1 MKKFFWALMLV
12 ATTLSFVAC
21 EEDKPV
27 VKPDDPT
34 EEVCKDCGK
43 NPCECEDEEVC
54 PDCGKNPCECPDG
67 PVLPEWCTALFEVN
81 YTIDETAGYGFA
93 DFNYDELISTEGQTI
108 YEHLGFATWE
118 ELAAAI
124 GTYEEAV
131 MFDRETQLFGID
143 LGSESDILSS
153 YNTNGFGY
161 WVDANGVMDAWG
173 TETVRAYT
181 EAYGDEET
189 GYLAPNCTVGV
200 MPGNTAEG
208 DTYKFGMVFQRTGDE
223 VLRAGVQI
231 TIKVEAFKDPEAGK
245 YGPNPTAGTFDI
257 DFSGTMSLSANEY
270 DYDGLTFV
278 DQFEEV
284 KTKLGLTTYEFNNK
298 VAEGYIADDSGAI
311 YSGMILEGI
320 LPDGTTIEGTN
331 FWLNADNAQ
340 TSWGAEDAAVC
351 IEWFFGA
358 TEDSLYGHTCAM
370 PSYNDDGTYF
380 YGPGVQAA
388 IGKTLKVT
396 YRITYIP
403 TDEVGLAGEP
413 TVINMN
419 YAITVAE

>member
-93 DFNYDELISTEGQTI
+93 NFNYDELISTEGQTI
-108 YEHLGFATWE
+108 YEHLGYATWE

-161 WVDANGVMDAWG
+161 WVDANGVMDAW
-173 TETVRAYT
+173 EQRLYVLILRLTVMRRLVT
-181 EAYGDEET
+181 
-189 GYLAPNCTVGV
+189 LLLTV
-200 MPGNTAEG
+200 
-208 DTYKFGMVFQRTGDE
+208 
-223 VLRAGVQI
+223 
-231 TIKVEAFKDPEAGK
+231 
-245 YGPNPTAGTFDI
+245 
-257 DFSGTMSLSANEY
+257 S
-270 DYDGLTFV
+270 
-278 DQFEEV
+278 
-284 KTKLGLTTYEFNNK
+284 
-298 VAEGYIADDSGAI
+298 
-311 YSGMILEGI
+311 
-320 LPDGTTIEGTN
+320 
-331 FWLNADNAQ
+331 
-340 TSWGAEDAAVC
+340 
-351 IEWFFGA
+351 
-358 TEDSLYGHTCAM
+358 
-370 PSYNDDGTYF
+370 
-380 YGPGVQAA
+380 
-388 IGKTLKVT
+388 
-396 YRITYIP
+396 
-403 TDEVGLAGEP
+403 
-413 TVINMN
+413 
-419 YAITVAE
+419 